1 MPLWLLFGEAN
12 LAAHLILVIVSIV
25 AMLGQ
30 MAFGATAFGRRF
42 RRYSLVTLATV
53 VVSYGLALAY
63 APAVAA
69 GDPTPYIGLYE
80 RVGFSAYFLW
90 ALMLCAALWRRP
102 ADQDVP
108 SSDAPPPALASPRN
122 RTVIPQRP
130 LPTFTRQ
137 KDDMCTAPSG

>member
-1 MPLWLLFGEAN
+1 MTARGWRWSGATACVR
-12 LAAHLILVIVSIV
+12 LAAHLILVVVGIV

-30 MAFGATAFGRRF
+30 MGFGATAFGRRF
-42 RRYSLVTLATV
+42 RWYSLVTLATV

-90 ALMLCAALWRRP
+90 TVVLCAALWRGP
-102 ADQDVP
+102 ADQDAMP
-108 SSDAPPPALASPRN
+108 SSHAQPLALASLQPETER
-122 RTVIPQRP
+122 
-130 LPTFTRQ
+130 
-137 KDDMCTAPSG
+137 